1 MTAALN
7 IFQQIIEQSPL
18 LSLRLQYV
26 LGDSDKLVTE
36 IADETFSF
44 FYKCRNITELIN
56 CVIYVKLNRSFK

>member
-36 IADETFSF
+36 IADETHFFS
-44 FYKCRNITELIN
+44 
-56 CVIYVKLNRSFK
+56 